1 MEKIKQKLEEKLF
14 DRKNIEDR
22 IHSDIRNGEEVYK
35 KDLDAIFVL
44 SVVITTLEDLLKQIL
59 KNNNKNGN
67 IILRGRAVVARR
79 AHNPEVIGS
88 NPIPATKLFL
98 GVQEVRFDVDPE

>member
-44 SVVITTLEDLLKQIL
+44 SVVITTLEDLLK
-59 KNNNKNGN
+59 
-67 IILRGRAVVARR
+67 
-79 AHNPEVIGS
+79 
-88 NPIPATKLFL
+88 
-98 GVQEVRFDVDPE
+98 